1 MRIVLQI
8 GGLTIRMDEQDDYA
22 CSMWP
27 VPTYQSFVGR
37 PNQRVDMI
45 LTVKVMTQLPVIR
58 HEQLLFDTGHGLWK
72 LYAAGTDYFFESLDT
87 MTLAPRCR
95 ALISS
100 DFAQLQVWVCGQC
113 TSVRLSWNPLHILNP
128 LVEMCLLTMLAREGG
143 LLLHAAGVV
152 TGQDGWVFTGDSGT
166 GKSTLARWFTARGA
180 TVLND
185 ERIILRKVEGQF
197 RVWGTPWVGTDGV
210 GRNQSGQLTRLH
222 CIRHGIDRH
231 RMRPLSSLEI
241 SQRVLRQSFLP
252 HWDRIAIA
260 GALAFLSDLI
270 NHVECVDL
278 EVVKNSDIIDYLKT
292 SGIASSMVFR

>member
-27 VPTYQSFVGR
+27 APIYQSFIGH
-37 PNQRVDMI
+37 PLHRVDMTLI
-45 LTVKVMTQLPVIR
+45 VKVVTQLPIIP
-58 HEQLLFDTGHGLWK
+58 HEQLLFDTGRGLWK
-72 LYAAGTDYFFESLDT
+72 LYTAGSEYFFESLDT

-100 DFAQLQVWVCGQC
+100 DFAQLHVWICGQYIAARQ
-113 TSVRLSWNPLHILNP
+113 TWNPLHILNP
-128 LVEMCLLTMLAREGG
+128 LVEVCLLTMLARKGG

-152 TGQDGWVFTGDSGT
+152 TERDGWIFTGDSGT
-166 GKSTLARWFTARGA
+166 GKSTIARWFTASGA

-241 SQRVLRQSFLP
+241 SQRVLRQSFFP
-252 HWDRIAIA
+252 HWDRMAVA
-260 GALAFLSDLI
+260 GMLAFLDDLI
-270 NHVECVDL
+270 KQVECVDL
-278 EVVKNSDIIDYLKT
+278 EFVKNSDIIDYLKA
-292 SGIASSMVFR
+292 SGLESPMVYR

>member
-1 MRIVLQI
+1 ME
-8 GGLTIRMDEQDDYA
+8 EQDNYA

-27 VPTYQSFVGR
+27 ASIYQSFIGP
-37 PNQRVDMI
+37 PNQRVDMT

-113 TSVRLSWNPLHILNP
+113 ATARLSWNPLHILNP
-128 LVEMCLLTMLAREGG
+128 LVEVCLLTMLAREGG

-152 TGQDGWVFTGDSGT
+152 TERDGWIFTGDSGT
-166 GKSTLARWFTARGA
+166 GKSTIARWFTASGA

-197 RVWGTPWVGTDGV
+197 RVWGTPWVGTDGI
-210 GRNQSGQLTRLH
+210 GRNQSAQLTRLH

-241 SQRVLRQSFLP
+241 SQRVLRQSFFP
-252 HWDRIAIA
+252 HWDRTAVA
-260 GALAFLSDLI
+260 GTLAFLSDLI

-278 EVVKNSDIIDYLKT
+278 EFVKDSDIVDYLKT
-292 SGIASSMVFR
+292 SGIESSMVSR

>member
-8 GGLTIRMDEQDDYA
+8 GGLTIRMEEQDNYA

-27 VPTYQSFVGR
+27 ASIYQSFIGP
-37 PNQRVDMI
+37 PNQRVDMT

-113 TSVRLSWNPLHILNP
+113 AAARLSWNPLHILNP
-128 LVEMCLLTMLAREGG
+128 LVEVCLLTMLAREGG

-152 TGQDGWVFTGDSGT
+152 TERDGWIFTGDSGT
-166 GKSTLARWFTARGA
+166 GKSTIARWFTASGA

-197 RVWGTPWVGTDGV
+197 RVWGTPWVGTDGI
-210 GRNQSGQLTRLH
+210 GRNQSAQLTRLH

-241 SQRVLRQSFLP
+241 SQRILRQSFFP
-252 HWDRIAIA
+252 HWDRTAVA
-260 GALAFLSDLI
+260 GTLAFLSDLI

-278 EVVKNSDIIDYLKT
+278 EFVKNSDIVDYLKT
-292 SGIASSMVFR
+292 SGIESSMVSR

>member
-1 MRIVLQI
+1 MRIVLHI
-8 GGLTIRMDEQDDYA
+8 GGLTIRMDEQNDYA

-27 VPTYQSFVGR
+27 VPIYQSFVGR
-37 PNQRVDMI
+37 PNQPVDMT
-45 LTVKVMTQLPVIR
+45 LTVKVVTQLPGIP

-87 MTLAPRCR
+87 MTFAPRCR

-100 DFAQLQVWVCGQC
+100 DFAQLHVWVCGQG
-113 TSVRLSWNPLHILNP
+113 TAAGLSWNPLHILNP
-128 LVEMCLLTMLAREGG
+128 LVEVCLLTMLAREGG

-152 TGQDGWVFTGDSGT
+152 TERNGWVFTGDSGT
-166 GKSTLARWFTARGA
+166 GKSTLARWFTASGA

-185 ERIILRKVEGQF
+185 ERIILRHVKGHF

-241 SQRVLRQSFLP
+241 SRRVLRQSFFP
-252 HWDRIAIA
+252 HWDRMAVA
-260 GALAFLSDLI
+260 GTLTFLSDLI
-270 NHVECVDL
+270 NQVECVDL
-278 EVVKNSDIIDYLKT
+278 EFVKNSDIIDYLKT
-292 SGIASSMVFR
+292 SGIGSSMVFQ

>member
-1 MRIVLQI
+1 
-8 GGLTIRMDEQDDYA
+8 
-22 CSMWP
+22 
-27 VPTYQSFVGR
+27 
-37 PNQRVDMI
+37 
-45 LTVKVMTQLPVIR
+45 VIP

-87 MTLAPRCR
+87 ITLAPRCR

-113 TSVRLSWNPLHILNP
+113 TDARLSWNPLHILNP
-128 LVEMCLLTMLAREGG
+128 LVEVCLLTMLAREGG

-152 TGQDGWVFTGDSGT
+152 TERDGWIFTGDSGT
-166 GKSTLARWFTARGA
+166 GKSTLARWFTASGA

-185 ERIILRKVEGQF
+185 ERIILRKVAGQF

-210 GRNQSGQLTRLH
+210 GRNQSWQLTRLH

-241 SQRVLRQSFLP
+241 SQRVLRQSFFP
-252 HWDRIAIA
+252 HWDRRAVD
-260 GALAFLSDLI
+260 GTLAFLSDLI
-270 NHVECVDL
+270 EQVECVDL
-278 EVVKNSDIIDYLKT
+278 EFVKNPDIIDYLKT
-292 SGIASSMVFR
+292 SSLGSPMVYR